1 VSAALEVLDP
11 GPLTLV
17 QDLGRRGVAAIGVG
31 RSGAADLT
39 AYRLGA
45 RLVAH
50 DEGLAALEVVLG
62 SLVAR
67 VRGGDLTVA
76 LTGAVAPALVDDRP
90 VPHAAPLHL
99 RAGQVLRLGV
109 PAAGLRTYLT
119 VRGGLAV
126 PEVLGSRS
134 TDTLAGLG
142 PDPVRAGDVLRV
154 LRYRGPFP
162 NVDVAPVPTPT
173 ADRVV
178 LEVRPGPRHAWFA
191 RPGALAAQT
200 WQVSSRSDR
209 VGVRLEG
216 EPLARAQRWEGA
228 ELPSEGMVRGCL
240 QVPAGGLP
248 VLFLSDHPVT
258 GGYPV
263 IGVVVPSD
271 VDRAAQL
278 QPGQQVGFRWRG

>member
-1 VSAALEVLDP
+1 MRAALEILDP

-17 QDLGRRGVAAIGVG
+17 QDLGRPGVAAVGVG
-31 RSGAADLT
+31 RSGAADRT
-39 AYRLGA
+39 AYLLGA

-50 DEGLAALEVVLG
+50 DVGMPSLEIVLG
-62 SLVAR
+62 GLVAR
-67 VRGGDLTVA
+67 VHGHVTLA
-76 LTGAVAPALVDDRP
+76 LTGAAAPASVDDRP

-99 RAGQVLRLGV
+99 EPGQVIRLGV
-109 PAAGLRTYLT
+109 PSAGLRTYLT

-126 PEVLGSRS
+126 PQVLGSTS

-142 PDPVRAGDVLRV
+142 PDRVRAGDVLEVRH
-154 LRYRGPFP
+154 YRGDFP
-162 NVDVAPVPTPT
+162 NVDVAPVPLPT

-178 LEVRPGPRHAWFA
+178 LEVLPGPRHDWFD
-191 RPGALAAQT
+191 RPGDLT
-200 WQVSSRSDR
+200 SRSWQVSSRSDR

-216 EPLARAQRWEGA
+216 APLTRAAAWAEA

-248 VLFLSDHPVT
+248 VLFLNDHPVT

-263 IGVVVPSD
+263 IGVVVARD

-278 QPGQQVGFRWRG
+278 QPGQQVGFRWRR